1 MNHDK
6 TMVSRRFSIFF
17 PSPTVLEAA
26 ELPSP
31 DASASPLALC
41 TSCGAQTARL
51 MACGHVACQG
61 HETCNCEGK
70 ELAVSLDFRNCEEK
84 GGTTFFGGAGKKLQ
98 LWSICFLL
106 DIVMYAWCA
115 LFFFVST
122 GPTTSNRY
130 PERIPRSAPR
140 LMAWCAPFKKF
151 SPKIPKFNAWFSPSG
166 PRLCESW
173 RTLCVRKTLN
183 RSCQVPQNGD
193 VAVRL

>member
-1 MNHDK
+1 
-6 TMVSRRFSIFF
+6 MVSRRFSILF

-31 DASASPLALC
+31 DTSASPLALC

-84 GGTTFFGGAGKKLQ
+84 GGTTAILAGLGRNCSCGQ
-98 LWSICFLL
+98 FVFCWTLWCMHGVRCSFS
-106 DIVMYAWCA
+106 
-115 LFFFVST
+115 F
-122 GPTTSNRY
+122 GPTTSNHC

-151 SPKIPKFNAWFSPSG
+151 SLKIPKFNAWFSPSG

-173 RTLCVRKTLN
+173 RTLCVRKTWN

-193 VAVRL
+193 VAVRLWSP